1 MRKWALGVA
10 TVLLLSYGCG
20 NSSDGGGSGGTA
32 GGSGGGGSGGTAGG
46 SGGGG
51 TPTACPMGAGGM
63 GGTST
68 RLVALAAD
76 YSDDRVSLLNLEE
89 DPPTLT
95 STLNIQRPSNAAI
108 TSDGTRALITTDT
121 NITVLNM
128 TVHPPVVCATVSLE
142 PVGDTDDTG
151 AIGIAITPD
160 DSRAVVTRPQS
171 DVISILDLTTNP
183 PTEMLTLPPLEG
195 RSPIGVAITPDG
207 TRALV
212 ASRLVNVLDLSMTPP
227 AFTEA
232 IPVGSGGG
240 TGLWDI
246 VITPDGTQA
255 VTGNMGN
262 FIDVFP
268 SLSLIDL
275 TVNPPTV
282 QTFEASDDFLTPVDM
297 AITPDGTMVIG
308 TLSLTNVPAVA
319 VHLDTS
325 PPTSTEIPS
334 GFQDVGLLGV
344 AITPDGTR
352 ALVAADNG
360 MLVMDLTVDP
370 PRFTS
375 NVPIGQ
381 VQGVAIGLIP
391 R

>member
-10 TVLLLSYGCG
+10 TVLFLSSGCG

-32 GGSGGGGSGGTAGG
+32 GGSGAGG
-46 SGGGG
+46 IAGNGGDGGGGG

-76 YSDDRVSLLNLEE
+76 YFGDRVSLLNLEE

-160 DSRAVVTRPQS
+160 DSRTVVTRPRS

-195 RSPIGVAITPDG
+195 SSPFGVAITPDG
-207 TRALV
+207 NRALV
-212 ASRLVNVLDLSMTPP
+212 VVISMASAVNVLDLSMTPP
-227 AFTEA
+227 AFTES
-232 IPVGSGGG
+232 IPVGNSPFG
-240 TGLWDI
+240 I

-255 VTGNMGN
+255 ITGNFGN
-262 FIDVFP
+262 PLNDVFP

-275 TVNPPTV
+275 TVDPPTV
-282 QTFEASDDFLTPVDM
+282 ETFEASNDFLTPTDM

-308 TLSLTNVPAVA
+308 TFFAGNFAIAVR
-319 VHLDTS
+319 LDNS

-334 GFQDVGLLGV
+334 SGVIALFTV

-352 ALVAADNG
+352 ALVGARDG

-375 NVPIGQ
+375 NVPIGEAR
-381 VQGVAIGLIP
+381 GVAIGLIP